1 MEGPTPASPHHRD
14 MPPAGRTA
22 QDGRDLAGI
31 GRPPA
36 RPSGRLRLRSIVR
49 RQLVAFVDL
58 FVLAGFVVAQPL
70 LDVIGRSPDLLR
82 FRQADARD
90 MVLLA
95 VALTL
100 VPPLVL
106 SALEVPAGLLGRRV
120 HRLVHLAVV
129 AGLLVLLGL
138 GVAKKVTP
146 LRGPALMALSV
157 LAGLGGGLLYARSS
171 VVRLW
176 LRWLWPAPIVFLLVF
191 LLLSPAAELLRSPP
205 ARTAAVPGAA
215 NSGRQGPI
223 VVVLMDEFPL
233 MSLLDH
239 RGRIDRRLY
248 PNFARLA
255 GGSTWYRNATAVTG
269 LTNWAFPAMLT
280 GRYPAEDRLPIASQY
295 PDNLF
300 TLLSGSYRYRMRVFE
315 GTSQL
320 CPPPTCPD
328 AKRSDVDGGP
338 PGRAPREQ
346 GGLRGILR
354 DSARV
359 WTQITSPRGPVQD
372 PAARVEEV
380 TVDAAAGPDPSAD
393 PTRRARIVKGY
404 TRGVGFKRFLSS
416 IRPAGPD
423 QRALYFVH
431 ALIPHQPWKYLPSG
445 RKYPER
451 TLGGGGPAANGR
463 WTPEPW
469 PVQSSHQRHLMQ
481 TAIAD
486 RMLGDLIQR
495 LRATGLYDRSLL
507 VVTADHGM
515 TFKPGEEGRASVVDR
530 TAPDVLWVPLFIK
543 RPGQRVP
550 SVTDANWEHVDLVP
564 TMADLMGLR
573 VPWPMDGVSWA
584 NPAAAKR
591 PRTQKWFYPQPG
603 ERRVLDGPASQ
614 AVVLQG
620 VTDRLLR
627 PQDGYLGWFRTGRHA
642 DLVGRRVDDLP
653 VADSG
658 GAARVIGLDEYR
670 HVDLARGTVPAQV
683 AGQLTRTAAGMPPR
697 PAVVVAVNGVIGG
710 ASETFASGDSRPS
723 WFTAMVPDSLMHPG
737 DNKLQLF
744 LLGSSDGHQRLHPL
758 AITNLAHDQ
767 RGATT
772 TLP

>member
-1 MEGPTPASPHHRD
+1 MDGPTPASPHHRD
-14 MPPAGRTA
+14 TSPAGRTA
-22 QDGRDLAGI
+22 QDRRDLAGVT
-31 GRPPA
+31 RPAA

-49 RQLVAFVDL
+49 HQLVAFLDL

-90 MVLLA
+90 IVLLA
-95 VALTL
+95 IALTL

-106 SALEVPAGLLGRRV
+106 GALEVPAGLLGRRV

-138 GVAKKVTP
+138 EVAKKVTP
-146 LRGPALMALSV
+146 LRGPALVALSM
-157 LAGLGGGLLYARSS
+157 LAGLGGGLLYARGA

-191 LLLSPAAELLRSPP
+191 LLLSPAAELVRSPP
-205 ARTAAVPGAA
+205 ARTAAAVTGVTK
-215 NSGRQGPI
+215 SGRQGPI

-233 MSLLDH
+233 ISLLDH

-255 GGSTWYRNATAVTG
+255 GGSTWYRNATAVSG

-280 GRYPAEDRLPIASQY
+280 GRYPAEDRLPIASQF

-300 TLLSGSYRYRMRVFE
+300 TLLSGSYRYKMRVFE

-320 CPPPTCPD
+320 CPPSTCPD
-328 AKRSDVDGGP
+328 AKRSGGDGGLA
-338 PGRAPREQ
+338 GQASREQ
-346 GGLRGILR
+346 GGLRGVLR

-359 WTQITSPRGPVQD
+359 WTQITSPRALAQD
-372 PAARVEEV
+372 PAASLEEL
-380 TVDAAAGPDPSAD
+380 TVDAAAGPDASAD
-393 PTRRARIVKGY
+393 PTRRALIAKGY
-404 TRGVGFKRFLSS
+404 TRGVGFKRFVST
-416 IRPAGPD
+416 IRPADLD

-451 TLGGGGPAANGR
+451 TLGTGGLVANGR

-469 PVQSSHQRHLMQ
+469 PVHSIHQRHLMQ

-486 RMLGDLIQR
+486 RMLGDLIER

-515 TFKPGEEGRASVVDR
+515 AFKPGEPGRASVVNS

-543 RPGQRVP
+543 RPGQRAP

-564 TMADLMGLR
+564 TIADLMGFR

-584 NPAAAKR
+584 NPTAAKR

-653 VADSG
+653 VAGSG

-670 HVDLARGTVPAQV
+670 HVDLARGMVPAHV
-683 AGQLTRTAAGMPPR
+683 AGRLTRTATGMPPR
-697 PAVVVAVNGVIGG
+697 PTVVVAVNGVIGG

-723 WFTAMVPDSLMHPG
+723 WFTAMVPDSLMHTG

-744 LLGSSDGHQRLHPL
+744 LLDTTGSRQRLHPL
-758 AITNLAHDQ
+758 AITHLAHE
-767 RGATT
+767 
-772 TLP
+772 